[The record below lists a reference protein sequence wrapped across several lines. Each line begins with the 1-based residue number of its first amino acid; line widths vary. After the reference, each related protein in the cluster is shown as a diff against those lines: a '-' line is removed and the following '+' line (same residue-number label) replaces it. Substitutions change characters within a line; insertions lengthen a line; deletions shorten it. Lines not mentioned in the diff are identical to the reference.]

1 MVIVQKY
8 GGSSLGSIEKIKYV
22 AKKVIDKKR
31 AGSKVVVVVSA
42 MGDTTD
48 HLIDRAKTI
57 TNNPDRRELDRL
69 LSTGEQV
76 SAALLSIAI
85 KSMGEDS
92 VSFTGPQ
99 VGILTTDTYT
109 NARILSI
116 DNKKI
121 MDALNNGKIVV
132 ITGFQG
138 VSHNGDITTLG
149 RGGSDTSAVA
159 IAASLGAKCE
169 IYTDVDGIYTAD
181 PRKVSNPK
189 KLSYISYDAILELA
203 SLGAKVMH
211 SRSIEIA
218 KKFNVEVYVASTFS
232 NEKGTLIAKEDE
244 MEEMVVTGI
253 TSNEEEVKITVYN
266 LSVKSKA
273 LSRLFGKISSENVN
287 VDMISETAISHGFFD
302 CSFTIPTSEM
312 LIVKKTLEEFK
323 DEFPEVHYTI
333 DEDIVKI
340 SAVGVGM
347 RSHPGVAAKVFE
359 ALEEENIE
367 IQMITT
373 SEIRISCII
382 KKEYEK
388 LALNKIA
395 EEFKLVNEIYKR

>member
-8 GGSSLGSIEKIKYV
+8 GGSSLASIEKIKYV
-22 AKKVIDKKR
+22 AKKVIAKKR
-31 AGSKVVVVVSA
+31 AGNKVVVIVSA

-48 HLIDRAKTI
+48 KLIEMTKRI
-57 TNNPDRRELDRL
+57 TQDPDKRELDRL

-76 SAALLSIAI
+76 SSALLSITI
-85 KSMGEDS
+85 KSMGEES

-99 VGILTTDTYT
+99 VGIATTDTYT

-116 DNKKI
+116 DSKKI
-121 MDALNNGKIVV
+121 IDALNDDKIVV
-132 ITGFQG
+132 IAGFQG

-159 IAASLGAKCE
+159 VAASLGAKCE

-181 PRKVSNPK
+181 PRKVNNPK
-189 KLSYISYDAILELA
+189 KLSRISYDAILELA

-232 NEKGTLIAKEDE
+232 NEKGTVITKEDE
-244 MEEMVVTGI
+244 MERMVITGI
-253 TSNEEEVKITVYN
+253 TSNEKEVKITVYN
-266 LSVKSKA
+266 LPVKSKA
-273 LSRLFGKISSENVN
+273 LSRLFGKISSSNVN
-287 VDMISETAISHGFFD
+287 VDMISETAISQGSFN
-302 CSFTIPTSEM
+302 CSFTVPAGEM
-312 LIVKKTLEEFK
+312 LTVRKSLEEFK
-323 DEFPEVHYTI
+323 NEFKDVRYVI
-333 DEDIVKI
+333 DKDIVKI
-340 SAVGVGM
+340 SVVGVGM

-395 EEFKLVNEIYKR
+395 EEFNLTE

>member
-8 GGSSLGSIEKIKYV
+8 GGSSLASIEKIKYV
-22 AKKVIDKKR
+22 AKKVIAKKR
-31 AGSKVVVVVSA
+31 AGNKVVVIVSA

-48 HLIDRAKTI
+48 KLIEMTKRI
-57 TNNPDRRELDRL
+57 TQDPDKRELDRL

-76 SAALLSIAI
+76 SSALLSITI
-85 KSMGEDS
+85 KSMGEES

-99 VGILTTDTYT
+99 VGIATTDTYT

-116 DNKKI
+116 DSKKI
-121 MDALNNGKIVV
+121 IDALNDDKIVV
-132 ITGFQG
+132 IAGFQG

-159 IAASLGAKCE
+159 VAASLGAKCE

-181 PRKVSNPK
+181 PRKVNSPN
-189 KLSYISYDAILELA
+189 KLSRISYDAILELA

-232 NEKGTLIAKEDE
+232 NEKGTVITKEDE
-244 MEEMVVTGI
+244 MERMVITGI
-253 TSNEEEVKITVYN
+253 TSNEKEVKITVYN
-266 LSVKSKA
+266 LPVKSKA
-273 LSRLFGKISSENVN
+273 LSRLFGKISSSNVN
-287 VDMISETAISHGFFD
+287 VDMISETAISQGSFN
-302 CSFTIPTSEM
+302 CSFTVPASEM
-312 LIVKKTLEEFK
+312 LTVKKSLEELKNEFK
-323 DEFPEVHYTI
+323 DVRYVI
-333 DEDIVKI
+333 DKDIVKI
-340 SAVGVGM
+340 SVVGVGM

-395 EEFKLVNEIYKR
+395 EEFNLTE

>member
-8 GGSSLGSIEKIKYV
+8 GGSSLESIEKIKYV
-22 AKKVIDKKR
+22 AKKVIAKKR
-31 AGSKVVVVVSA
+31 AGNKVVVIVSA

-48 HLIDRAKTI
+48 KLIEMTKRI
-57 TNNPDRRELDRL
+57 TQDPDKRELDRL

-76 SAALLSIAI
+76 SSALLSITI
-85 KSMGEDS
+85 KSMGEES

-99 VGILTTDTYT
+99 VGIATTDTYT

-116 DNKKI
+116 DSKKI
-121 MDALNNGKIVV
+121 IDALNDDKIVV
-132 ITGFQG
+132 IAGFQG

-159 IAASLGAKCE
+159 VAASLGAKCE

-181 PRKVSNPK
+181 PRKVNSPN
-189 KLSYISYDAILELA
+189 KLSRISYDAILELA

-232 NEKGTLIAKEDE
+232 NEKGTVITKEDE
-244 MEEMVVTGI
+244 MERMVITGI
-253 TSNEEEVKITVYN
+253 TSNEKEVKITVYN
-266 LSVKSKA
+266 LPVKSKA
-273 LSRLFGKISSENVN
+273 LSRLFGKISSSNVD
-287 VDMISETAISHGFFD
+287 VDMISETAISQGSFN
-302 CSFTIPTSEM
+302 CSFTVPAGDMPT
-312 LIVKKTLEEFK
+312 VKKSLEEFK
-323 DEFPEVHYTI
+323 NEFKDVRYVI
-333 DEDIVKI
+333 DKDIVKI
-340 SAVGVGM
+340 SVVGVGM

-359 ALEEENIE
+359 VLEEENIE

-395 EEFKLVNEIYKR
+395 EEFNLTE